1 MIVRENLEDLKNSLS
16 IKPEK
21 LGLKHTINKKAPLLP
36 FSTRGTERAK
46 FAKGFQGVLGEF
58 TRLVSGNKLKM
69 EVNLEELI
77 GEISKSVDVSKQD
90 KSQFEQILRTF
101 LQDSDNTIKIFHL
114 HLFQYLPLSDKAD
127 KKGEQDIA
135 RFLLD
140 VLLGEKETV
149 EEIFGKSDSTDL
161 MSRLVLKQLNHLES
175 DEKERRPYINQIP
188 FISKLFKEDFQFL
201 AEHKDYFRTH
211 YHLFLSYYYFL
222 YITQLTLKLSQ
233 VGKANFSENNEVY
246 FTLDWESTSKNRKGY
261 THGYQMI
268 KDTGRHLL
276 LHINCLEHLN
286 FLMGVE
292 KAGGYPELKETYEQL
307 SDEDKK
313 VFLEMLC
320 DWVMEYRRHLGLG
333 AYEGNLEL
341 EYDTLVQSLFR
352 SIEEA
357 YEKDTM
363 QGPRHRYSL
372 SIEEV
377 GKKYFL
383 KTRGSLGYML
393 NISQDMLL
401 LLTALSLKKE
411 RKPLKQVFID
421 LEARGLFFDRYSK
434 EEIVQLFDKLNLIDK
449 KSDSGDAQYVKPI
462 L

>member
-1 MIVRENLEDLKNSLS
+1 MIVRKNLEDLKISLS
-16 IKPEK
+16 IKTEK
-21 LGLKHTINKKAPLLP
+21 LGVKHIINKKAPLLP
-36 FSTRGTERAK
+36 FSTREPERAK
-46 FAKGFQGVLGEF
+46 FVKGFQGVLGEF

-114 HLFQYLPLSDKAD
+114 HLFQYLPLSESAD
-127 KKGEQDIA
+127 KKGEKEIA

-140 VLLGEKETV
+140 VLLDEKESV
-149 EEIFGKSDSTDL
+149 KEVFGKSDSTDL
-161 MSRLVLKQLNHLES
+161 MSRLVLKQLNHLEN
-175 DEKERRPYINQIP
+175 DEKERRPYVNQFP
-188 FISKLFKEDFQFL
+188 FVSKLFQEDFKFL

-233 VGKANFSENNEVY
+233 VGKANFNENNEVY

-292 KAGGYPELKETYEQL
+292 KAVGYPELKVTYQQL
-307 SDEDKK
+307 SNEDKEM
-313 VFLEMLC
+313 FLGMLR
-320 DWVMEYRRHLGLG
+320 DWIIEHRKYSGLRV
-333 AYEGNLEL
+333 YEEDLVL
-341 EYDTLVQSLFR
+341 EYDTLVQYLFR
-352 SIEEA
+352 NIKEV
-357 YEKDTM
+357 YEKSTM
-363 QGPRHRYSL
+363 LGSRNRYFL
-372 SIEEV
+372 SIEEI

>member
-1 MIVRENLEDLKNSLS
+1 MIVRENLSDLRKSLG

-21 LGLKHTINKKAPLLP
+21 LGLKHTINKRAFLFP
-36 FSTRGTERAK
+36 FPTRMDERAK
-46 FAKGFQGVLGEF
+46 FARGFQGVLGEF

-69 EVNLEELI
+69 EIDLERII
-77 GEISKSVDVSKQD
+77 GEISNSVNVEQQD
-90 KSQFEQILRTF
+90 KRHFEQILRTF
-101 LQDSDNTIKIFHL
+101 LKDNYSTIKIFHL
-114 HLFQYLPLSDKAD
+114 HLFQYLPLSEGKD
-127 KKGEQDIA
+127 KKGEQEIA
-135 RFLLD
+135 KFLLD
-140 VLLGEKETV
+140 VLLDEKEEV
-149 EEIFGKSDSTDL
+149 REIFGKSDSKDL
-161 MSRLVLKQLNHLES
+161 ISRLVLKRLNHLES
-175 DEKERRPYINQIP
+175 NEIKSRYVSQFP
-188 FISKLFKEDFQFL
+188 FISNLFKEDLLFL

-211 YHLFLSYYYFL
+211 YHLLLGYYYFL

-233 VGKANFSENNEVY
+233 GGKANFDGNNEVY
-246 FTLDWESTSKNRKGY
+246 FNLDWESTSKNRKGY

-268 KDTGRHLL
+268 KDAGRNLL
-276 LHINCLEHLN
+276 IHINCLEHLN

-292 KAGGYPELKETYEQL
+292 SVSCYPQLKETYQRL
-307 SDEDKK
+307 SDEEKE
-313 VFLEMLC
+313 VFLTMLQ
-320 DWVMEYRRHLGLG
+320 DWIIEYRRHLAL
-333 AYEGNLEL
+333 EDCRENLEL
-341 EYDTLVQSLFR
+341 EYDFLVQTLFT

-357 YEKDTM
+357 YDKDSM
-363 QGPRHRYSL
+363 KGPKPRYYL
-372 SIEEV
+372 SIEEI